1 MNITKVCSGWESGHS
16 DNSHRTFDSSYD
28 KVCVCD
34 IDIPFGNNTKEYSMY
49 SKLTINYKI
58 SFPKLFFSVTVVTS
72 HTHNIVNLLGD
83 HSWNSHWRSVS
94 FLNCLFQVNWR
105 HWTCWIFLMKFSC
118 ILKFWCLLNTLNEID
133 DFK

>member
-34 IDIPFGNNTKEYSMY
+34 IDIPFGNNTKEYSKY

-58 SFPKLFFSVTVVTS
+58 SFPKLFFFSNSS
-72 HTHNIVNLLGD
+72 HIPYPQHCEFA
-83 HSWNSHWRSVS
+83 WWP
-94 FLNCLFQVNWR
+94 F
-105 HWTCWIFLMKFSC
+105 M
-118 ILKFWCLLNTLNEID
+118 E
-133 DFK
+133 